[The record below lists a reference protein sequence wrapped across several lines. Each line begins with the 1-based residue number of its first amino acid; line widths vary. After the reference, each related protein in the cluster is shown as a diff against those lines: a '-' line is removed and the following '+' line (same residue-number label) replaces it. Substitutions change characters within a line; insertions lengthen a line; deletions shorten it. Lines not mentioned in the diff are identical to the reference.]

1 MKSIGIRVRIL
12 LTVLGPAALVAVL
25 ITGMLVIGQMRQAEV
40 EQHHRLNAVA
50 RQLAALAEYNLFV
63 GNNAALDKLL
73 QVARREPDV
82 MAAAFLNTQGH
93 ILAST
98 LPANQL
104 PQQGNWLTSFDEMPA
119 TSVEM
124 EHWHALPIRATQLAD
139 TDLYTPP
146 PEGDAPPPMGLL
158 LLKISTK
165 SLLDETRAYALKAVG
180 ISAVMLALAVGLAMA
195 FSRGL
200 IRTLTEIGHVVDGI
214 GRGKF
219 GLRVAPRGKDEL
231 GKLAE
236 GINAMAGA
244 LGQTQEQLAERIIEA
259 TATLRHERDEADH
272 AARARSRFFAAAS
285 HDLRQPAQALGLFV
299 ARLQRDNLSP
309 ELQPKL
315 QQLAQTV
322 GNLQDLLGTLLDY
335 SRLDGQVFRVESQP
349 IKASQAIG
357 QVVES
362 FAAAAAEKHLQL
374 RSRIHDGWLMTDPA
388 LLHRILI
395 NLIGNAVRHTRTGGI
410 LVTCRQRGQQAR
422 IEVWDTGPGIPPE
435 AREAIFDEL
444 VQLDNPERDAEKGLG
459 LGLAIVR
466 KSADLLGHPL
476 SLCSRVGHGSRFGL
490 DIPLMTP
497 GIPEEAPK
505 GKFGA
510 AHTPV
515 LLIGPARPE
524 LEELAALLEGWQ
536 FDVRRALVSTAA
548 WQPITDDGPP
558 QFVIFDLPEGG
569 TQVESSLDWL
579 NKLTVKLG
587 HELPALIICSGPVP
601 ALGEQPGKSPRLLL
615 TRPFRPA
622 RLRALIGR
630 LATHADDLPD

>member
-1 MKSIGIRVRIL
+1 MKSIGIRTRIL
-12 LTVLGPAALVAVL
+12 LTVLGPAILVAILV
-25 ITGMLVIGQMRQAEV
+25 TGMLVIGQMRQAEA
-40 EQHHRLNAVA
+40 EQHRRLAAVA

-73 QVARREPDV
+73 QVARSEPDV
-82 MAAAFLNTQGH
+82 MAAAFLNTQGRV
-93 ILAST
+93 LAST
-98 LPANQL
+98 LPADQL
-104 PQQGNWLTSFDEMPA
+104 PSPEKRIAGFGAPPR
-119 TSVEM
+119 SVGV
-124 EHWHALPIRATQLAD
+124 EHWHVLPIQATQLGE
-139 TDLYTPP
+139 TDLYASP
-146 PEGDAPPPMGLL
+146 PEVDASPPLGLL

-165 SLLDETRAYALKAVG
+165 SLLDETRVHALKAAG
-180 ISAVMLALAVGLAMA
+180 IFAAMLILAVGLAVA

-200 IRTLTEIGHVVDGI
+200 IRTLTDIGRVVDGI

-219 GLRVAPRGKDEL
+219 GLRVEPRGKDEL

-244 LGQTQEQLAERIIEA
+244 IGQTQEQLAERVIEA

-299 ARLQRDNLSP
+299 ARLQRDNVTP
-309 ELQPKL
+309 EFQPKL

-322 GNLQDLLGTLLDY
+322 NNLQELLGTLLDY
-335 SRLDGQVFRVESQP
+335 SRLDGQVFRVEAQP
-349 IKASQAIG
+349 VKASQAIG
-357 QVVES
+357 QVVEN

-410 LVTCRQRGQQAR
+410 LVTCRHRGQQAR

-435 AREAIFDEL
+435 ALETIFDEL

-466 KSADLLGHPL
+466 KSANLLGHPL
-476 SLCSRVGHGSRFGL
+476 SLCSRVDHGSRFAMSVPFTAPSSP
-490 DIPLMTP
+490 D
-497 GIPEEAPK
+497 EVPK
-505 GKFGA
+505 GKSVA
-510 AHTPV
+510 EHTPV

-524 LEELAALLEGWQ
+524 QDELLALLKDWQ
-536 FDVRRALVSTAA
+536 FNVRRAAVSTDA
-548 WQPITDDGPP
+548 WHAIADDNPP
-558 QFVIFDLPEGG
+558 QFVIFDLPEGS
-569 TQVESSLDWL
+569 TQVENSLDWL
-579 NKLTVKLG
+579 NKFSATLG

-601 ALGEQPGKSPRLLL
+601 ALGEQPGKAPRLLL

-630 LATHADDLPD
+630 LAIHADDLPD